1 MWNLALQAQEEGWGL
16 LPGEATATTAF
27 DSMVTD
33 AWSRLQNSNELQ
45 AYREAT
51 GKDIRMVMIPSLDD
65 ATTPASFLKPAMFW
79 CVSADSDVKDAAV
92 RFINFFTN
100 IMNRKEGKTE
110 MIKSITHSFSA
121 QRKIGTFF
129 YHALMIVVSF
139 LMLYP
144 VLWLVASS
152 FKPNGDIFSTATSLF
167 PENFT
172 LEHYINGWKGFGG
185 YTFTTFFSNSLLV
198 ALLSA
203 VGMMASSALVAFGL
217 ARIKFKGRNIWF
229 VLMVVTMMLPGQV
242 MMIPRF
248 VLFNSMGWVG
258 TYLPMIVPSFFA
270 SGFNIFLIMQFI
282 RGIPRDMDEAA
293 KIDGCSWY
301 GVFFR
306 IIVPMI
312 VPSLVTVAV
321 LTFMSSWEDFM
332 GALLYL
338 NKPETYTVAYA
349 LKMFN
354 DSSMSDY
361 GATFAMSAASL
372 VPILVLF
379 FFFQKNLV
387 EGISIQG
394 LKG

>member
-1 MWNLALQAQEEGWGL
+1 
-16 LPGEATATTAF
+16 
-27 DSMVTD
+27 
-33 AWSRLQNSNELQ
+33 
-45 AYREAT
+45 
-51 GKDIRMVMIPSLDD
+51 
-65 ATTPASFLKPAMFW
+65 
-79 CVSADSDVKDAAV
+79 
-92 RFINFFTN
+92 
-100 IMNRKEGKTE
+100 MNRKEGKTE

-301 GVFFR
+301 GVFFTEE
-306 IIVPMI
+306 IYVYHIFHFGSSFLLIV
-312 VPSLVTVAV
+312 
-321 LTFMSSWEDFM
+321 
-332 GALLYL
+332 
-338 NKPETYTVAYA
+338 
-349 LKMFN
+349 
-354 DSSMSDY
+354 
-361 GATFAMSAASL
+361 
-372 VPILVLF
+372 
-379 FFFQKNLV
+379 
-387 EGISIQG
+387 
-394 LKG
+394 

>member
-1 MWNLALQAQEEGWGL
+1 
-16 LPGEATATTAF
+16 
-27 DSMVTD
+27 
-33 AWSRLQNSNELQ
+33 
-45 AYREAT
+45 
-51 GKDIRMVMIPSLDD
+51 
-65 ATTPASFLKPAMFW
+65 
-79 CVSADSDVKDAAV
+79 
-92 RFINFFTN
+92 
-100 IMNRKEGKTE
+100 MNRKEGKTE

-121 QRKIGTFF
+121 QRKLGTFF

-217 ARIKFKGRNIWF
+217 ARIKFKGRN
-229 VLMVVTMMLPGQV
+229 
-242 MMIPRF
+242 
-248 VLFNSMGWVG
+248 
-258 TYLPMIVPSFFA
+258 IVPSFFA